1 MTYDDIQVYDN
12 GRIATAMKLTPAE
25 EHIVDYIA
33 DVACIKTK
41 TMDADQIAYNLSKD
55 LTEHFSVLDTPSR
68 FRDWV
73 NQKCIEFKRVYRVEL
88 DKAEL
93 FKRFDRYSSFTETP
107 VMARYKMWKTNN
119 EKKLKEIMAD
129 KSLSP
134 NVKASKIAHIQEI
147 ITNLN
152 QGMERQKNLFTGRT
166 R

>member
-12 GRIATAMKLTPAE
+12 GRIVTSMKLTPAE
-25 EHIVDYIA
+25 ERIVDYIA

-55 LTEHFSVLDTPSR
+55 LTEHFSVLESPSR

-88 DKAEL
+88 NKAEL
-93 FKRFDRYSSFTETP
+93 FARFDRYSSFTETP
-107 VMARYKMWKTNN
+107 VMARYKIWKSNN
-119 EKKLKEIMAD
+119 EKRLKEVISD
-129 KSLSP
+129 KSLAP
-134 NVKASKIAHIQEI
+134 EAKAAKVEHIRGI
-147 ITNLN
+147 IKNLN
-152 QGMERQKNLFTGRT
+152 QGIERQKALFTGRT